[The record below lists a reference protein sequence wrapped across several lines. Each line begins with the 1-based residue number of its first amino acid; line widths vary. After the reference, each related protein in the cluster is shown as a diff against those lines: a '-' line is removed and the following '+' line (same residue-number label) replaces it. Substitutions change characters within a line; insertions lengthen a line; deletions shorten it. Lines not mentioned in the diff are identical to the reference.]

1 MKNDLLMRIS
11 KWMLLAMLLFASYMH
26 GYGQDSIPKPAR
38 IDRMS
43 VIVPSSE
50 AMQKLFRLL
59 TVSAVTCRGCYAR

>member
-11 KWMLLAMLLFASYMH
+11 KWMLLAILLLAFYMH

-50 AMQKLFRLL
+50 AMQ
-59 TVSAVTCRGCYAR
+59 